1 MSNKRTY
8 CRVIQKRME
17 NISILLQLLV
27 GLLIFPLAAVPI
39 GVVVAFLYIFY
50 PTKLIDGFIK

>member
-1 MSNKRTY
+1 
-8 CRVIQKRME
+8 ME